1 MADVP
6 NPNPGSSEVVSGEAS
21 AQEVMNGVDHADQE
35 SQEIEHLELDAEK
48 ASEEELE
55 EVLEDNS
62 ASDQE
67 KKQAAKELKKR
78 LKLKVNGRE
87 IEEEIDFNDDDK
99 LRELLQ
105 KGYAAD
111 SKFQEAAGLK
121 KQMQAFVQLMQQDPI
136 QALQKLGHDPD
147 KIAEM
152 HMQKRIEEMQK
163 SPEQIAQEKMQKE
176 LEALKAE
183 KELLEK
189 EKFDA
194 EQKRVQDQY
203 ARQLDEEITSGLK
216 NSELPKSPYVVKR
229 IAELMMLGLSKNKNI
244 SVQDVL
250 PIAEKQ
256 IKGEIQQMFAAMP
269 EEIIEKILGQ
279 DVSNKLRKRR
289 LNKMKKSVET
299 ASQVKQTG
307 KAEINANKAK
317 ETVKPVNSKDFF
329 KKIGSY

>member
-21 AQEVMNGVDHADQE
+21 AQEVMDSVDHADQE
-35 SQEIEHLELDAEK
+35 SQEIEHPELDAEE

-55 EVLEDNS
+55 EVLEDDS
-62 ASDQE
+62 ASEQE

-163 SPEQIAQEKMQKE
+163 SPEQKAQEKLQKE
-176 LEALKAE
+176 LEELKAE
-183 KELLEK
+183 KERLQK

-216 NSELPKSPYVVKR
+216 SSELPKSPYVVKR

-269 EEIIEKILGQ
+269 EEVIEKVLGQ